1 MPTVPSIPT
10 FVVAGFLGAGK
21 TTFVN
26 ALLER
31 SEIPIAVVV
40 NDFGAVN
47 IDAALI
53 RNQTDT
59 LIELSNGCIC
69 CSVGESLADALFSI
83 LDRPHQ
89 PSQIVIE
96 ASGVADPAAVAAYT
110 HLEGLHFGGTVV
122 LIDAVNALAHA
133 TDPYVARTFQR
144 QLRGAHLFV
153 ITKKD
158 IASQQHTEQVEQMLT
173 TERPEVPCVD
183 ASCNIFSSVFI
194 LDAKITQNAPD
205 QDLYSS
211 QVLTKNI
218 FEDDNDIISA
228 LSELPD
234 VVLRAK
240 GIVELTNGQRRL
252 VQKVG
257 THISIVPTSIEPTG
271 IVVITP
277 RPSE

>member
-1 MPTVPSIPT
+1 MPTAPSIPT

-40 NDFGAVN
+40 NDFGTVN

-53 RNQTDT
+53 RSQTDT

-69 CSVGESLADALFSI
+69 CSVGESLADALYSI
-83 LDRPHQ
+83 LDRPYR
-89 PSQIVIE
+89 PAQIVIE

-122 LIDAVNALAHA
+122 LIDAVNALTHA

-158 IASQQHTEQVEQMLT
+158 IASQQHTEQVEQLLI

-183 ASCNIFSSVFI
+183 ASCDIFSSVF
-194 LDAKITQNAPD
+194 LLNDNASQITPD
-205 QDLYSS
+205 HDLFAAH
-211 QVLTKNI
+211 VLTKSI
-218 FEDDNDIISA
+218 FTNDNDIVLA
-228 LSELPD
+228 LREVPD
-234 VVLRAK
+234 VILRAK

-252 VQKVG
+252 VQQVG
-257 THISIVPTSIEPTG
+257 THVSIVPTSIEPTG